1 MTASKPK
8 SSLRVI
14 RKKDGHNTADSASSA
29 PISTYHPPVEEDTP
43 QVVSTYHPP
52 VEEDT
57 PQVVSTYHPPV
68 EDFDCDD
75 TDYDDDHNSNIRS
88 LATICLIPGAII
100 LLYATMNLSKPLASF
115 PELAF
120 VTGCWLINIGVSLLG
135 GLAKYIDSES
145 DDQSADKP
153 RMGFMM
159 KLIVFVA
166 YLSFPT
172 LLITIFTI
180 ILKSGDVVAIPR
192 LMNCFTFSLMVM
204 ITSGAICTGR
214 AIANKINS

>member
-8 SSLRVI
+8 SALRVI
-14 RKKDGHNTADSASSA
+14 RKKDGHNTADSVSSA

-214 AIANKINS
+214 AIANKLNS

>member
-8 SSLRVI
+8 SALRVI
-14 RKKDGHNTADSASSA
+14 RKKDGHNTADSVSSA

-88 LATICLIPGAII
+88 LATVCLIPGAII

>member
-120 VTGCWLINIGVSLLG
+120 VTGCWLINIGVSHLG
-135 GLAKYIDSES
+135 GLAKYINSES

>member
-8 SSLRVI
+8 SALRVI
-14 RKKDGHNTADSASSA
+14 RQKDGHTTADSVSSA

>member
-8 SSLRVI
+8 SALRVI
-14 RKKDGHNTADSASSA
+14 RKKDGHNTADSVSSA

-88 LATICLIPGAII
+88 LATVCLIAGAII
-100 LLYATMNLSKPLASF
+100 SLYAIPALSNPLASF
-115 PELAF
+115 SELALIA
-120 VTGCWLINIGVSLLG
+120 GAWLINIGVSLFG

-214 AIANKINS
+214 AIANKLNS

>member
-8 SSLRVI
+8 SALLVI
-14 RKKDGHNTADSASSA
+14 RKKDGHNTADSVSSA

-214 AIANKINS
+214 AIANKLNS

>member
-1 MTASKPK
+1 M
-8 SSLRVI
+8 RVI

>member
-1 MTASKPK
+1 
-8 SSLRVI
+8 
-14 RKKDGHNTADSASSA
+14 
-29 PISTYHPPVEEDTP
+29 
-43 QVVSTYHPP
+43 
-52 VEEDT
+52 
-57 PQVVSTYHPPV
+57 
-68 EDFDCDD
+68 
-75 TDYDDDHNSNIRS
+75 
-88 LATICLIPGAII
+88 
-100 LLYATMNLSKPLASF
+100 MNLSKPLASF